1 MIIAF
6 AFGAGA
12 TVNFL
17 YGIAQH
23 KSTIFAALILS
34 GLTTMA
40 FPTISAI
47 KANNVGPTEQGRIQ
61 GALYSVKALASGV
74 GPAVLQAI
82 YSRTNTTDHNDNTHH
97 SSWFI
102 GPGTMWFVA
111 SFLFLIAVGLAITLP
126 NDKANTSVRHGG
138 RGEDEETISGPCDA
152 DGNTDTIGTGTG
164 TAAMMTMIAE
174 NELEEYRQLVSD
186 DEDEDSRSRR
196 EEGRLSP
203 SSSSSSSSTASSV
216 YGTV

>member
-23 KSTIFAALILS
+23 KATIFAAFILS

-82 YSRTNTTDHNDNTHH
+82 YSRTNTTDHTDTTNK
-97 SSWFI
+97 SSWFL

-126 NDKANTSVRHGG
+126 NDKANTSIRHGG
-138 RGEDEETISGPCDA
+138 RGDDEETISGPCDA
-152 DGNTDTIGTGTG
+152 DGNTDTIGTGTPTTG
-164 TAAMMTMIAE
+164 MMTMIAE

-186 DEDEDSRSRR
+186 DDDEDSRSRR
-196 EEGRLSP
+196 EDGRLSP